1 MPNYRIL
8 AVITRELREKLM
20 SKSFI
25 FMTILMPAIMLIIM
39 GFQAL
44 MVLYQGDKGTKIEIV
59 TESAILTE
67 ECRKIFS
74 ELEFIKEGSWTI
86 TYNTVPLKEIK
97 GYVDSKKSE
106 LLKDLTGIIFIP
118 DKALTDKNVEY
129 YAKIPNKLS
138 IFEKMNGPINNVLI
152 DQYFKEKT
160 LSPEE
165 LNFARQSVKFNNFKV
180 SKEEKIEEQG
190 VGNMIFSF
198 VFAFLL
204 YLSLIM
210 TGTMT
215 MSSVMEEKTSK
226 VVEVLLSSV
235 SSKELMAG
243 KIIGSTVTALVQM
256 IIWLSP
262 MIILIA
268 TSWITL
274 PVKFKFDIG
283 LGYLVYFLLNFSLGM
298 LIFQGL
304 FAMVG
309 AIFNDPQ
316 EAQQGVFPVIFL
328 IMIPF
333 FITFSMLRNPDNQLA
348 VVASYFP
355 FATIIV
361 MPCRYTLV
369 DMPFIYPL
377 ISCLIN
383 IATLGIIIPIAGK
396 VYRVGILRTGTK
408 PGLKE
413 VMRWVKAKD

>member
-1 MPNYRIL
+1 MPSYRIL
-8 AVITRELREKLM
+8 SVIKRELREKLM

-44 MVLYQGDKGTKIEIV
+44 MVLYQGDKGTKIEVV

-67 ECRKIFS
+67 ECRKVFS

-106 LLKDLTGIIFIP
+106 LLKELTGIIFIP
-118 DKALTDKNVEY
+118 DKALIDKNVEY
-129 YAKIPNKLS
+129 YANIPNKLS
-138 IFEKMNGPINNVLI
+138 VFEKMNGPVNNVLI

-165 LNFARQSVKFNNFKV
+165 LNFVRRSVKFNNFKV
-180 SKEEKIEEQG
+180 SKEDKIEEQG
-190 VGNMIFSF
+190 IGNMIFSF

-243 KIIGSTVTALVQM
+243 KIIGSTITALVQM

-283 LGYLVYFLLNFSLGM
+283 LGYLVYFLFNFSIGM

-369 DMPFIYPL
+369 DMSFIYPL

-383 IATLGIIIPIAGK
+383 IATLAIIIPVAGK

-413 VMRWVKAKD
+413 VMRWVKAKG

>member
-1 MPNYRIL
+1 
-8 AVITRELREKLM
+8 
-20 SKSFI
+20 
-25 FMTILMPAIMLIIM
+25 MTILMPAIMLIIM

-106 LLKDLTGIIFIP
+106 LLKELTGIIFIP
-118 DKALTDKNVEY
+118 DNALTDKNVEY

-138 IFEKMNGPINNVLI
+138 VFEKMNGPINNVLI

-190 VGNMIFSF
+190 FGNMIFSF

-268 TSWITL
+268 TSWIAL

-316 EAQQGVFPVIFL
+316 EAQQGVFPVMFL

-369 DMPFIYPL
+369 DIPFIYPL